1 VGLLIK
7 DGRVLDP
14 ARNLDDTRDLLI
26 LEGRIAALE
35 PPGVISPGEHQII
48 EAGGLVVTPGL
59 IDLHTHL
66 REPGQE
72 YKETVATG
80 GAAAAAGG
88 FTAVTCMP
96 NTIPVN
102 DDASVTRYILGK
114 AQEARG
120 VRVYPVGAVSKG
132 SLGQELTEYGDLK
145 EAGVVAL
152 SDDGRPVMNAL
163 LMRRALEYARHFDLP
178 LLPHCEDLD
187 LRGAG
192 VMHEG
197 FVSTEL
203 GLKGIPAAVE
213 EVMIAR
219 DLALARLTGGRLH
232 ITHVSTA
239 GGVELIRRAKAQGL
253 AVTAETCPHYF
264 SLTHDAVRGYDT
276 NAKMYPPLRPAADV
290 EAVITGLADG
300 TLDAIATDHAP
311 HSVLEKDVEFE
322 AAANGI
328 IGLETAL
335 GLTLKL
341 VHADRFTLAQAIQC
355 LTTAPARIL
364 NVPGGT
370 LAVGSPADVTL
381 MDIKRPWTVDVSQ
394 FKSKSKNSPFQ
405 GWTLPGKAVM
415 TLVEGRVVFDAS
427 SNRF

>member
-1 VGLLIK
+1 MGLLIR
-7 DGRVLDP
+7 GGLVVDP
-14 ARNLDDTRDLLI
+14 GQGVAEVRDLLI
-26 LEGRIAALE
+26 EDGRVAALE
-35 PPGVISPGEHQII
+35 PPGVIAPENH
-48 EAGGLVVTPGL
+48 EVMAAAGLTVAPGL

-72 YKETVATG
+72 YKETIATG

-88 FTAVTCMP
+88 FTAVACMP

-102 DDASVTRYILGK
+102 DDATVTRYILQK
-114 AQEARG
+114 AREAQG
-120 VRVYPVGAVSKG
+120 VQVYPVGAISKG
-132 SLGQELTEYGDLK
+132 SLGQELTEYGDLQ

-163 LMRRALEYARHFDLP
+163 LMRRALEYARNFDLP
-178 LLPHCEDLD
+178 IFAHCEDEH

-197 FVSTEL
+197 LVSTEL
-203 GLKGIPAAVE
+203 GLKGIPAAAE
-213 EVMIAR
+213 EAMIFR

-239 GGVELIRRAKAQGL
+239 GGVELIRRAKADGL
-253 AVTAETCPHYF
+253 KVTAETCPHYF
-264 SLTHDAVRGYDT
+264 SLTHEAVRGYDT
-276 NAKMYPPLRPAADV
+276 HAKMYPPLRTARDV
-290 EAVITGLADG
+290 AAVIAGLADG

-335 GLTLKL
+335 GLTLRL
-341 VHADRFTLAQAIQC
+341 VEQGALTLAQVIAC
-355 LTTAPARIL
+355 LSTAPARIL
-364 NVPGGT
+364 GVEGGT
-370 LAVGSPADVTL
+370 LAVGSAADVTL
-381 MDIKRPWTVDVSQ
+381 IDLEKEWTVEVSE
-394 FKSKSKNSPFQ
+394 FRSKSRNCPFQ
-405 GWTLPGKAVM
+405 GWELTGRAVR
-415 TLVEGRVVFDAS
+415 TLVGGRVVFAL
-427 SNRF
+427 